1 MLQVDA
7 IKQIL
12 KILLAGCLIVG
23 GVLIGTTIFASKQ
36 IDNWGDKL
44 QSILHH

>member
-1 MLQVDA
+1 MEA

-23 GVLIGTTIFASKQ
+23 GILIGTTIFASKQ
-36 IDNWGDKL
+36 IDHWGDKL
-44 QSILHH
+44 QSVLHHKN